1 MPTIAVPQ
9 ILQEPVP
16 DSAQDRLLAQLSEGV
31 AEATRFGTH
40 ILQWSTF
47 SSRGLMAET
56 PLLLLF
62 RHSLETLDAISLL
75 LRSGAVEPCKMLLR
89 GLFECLLSSEYILQM
104 DSERRALCFLVG
116 YLNWEVGMSQRL
128 NPTTSQGHR
137 FRRKLNKD
145 RVLNGLRLPEGGG
158 AGLRDH
164 ELKRLLEQPEFAEVT
179 REFEELKR
187 RTNRTP
193 IWYSMFDGPR
203 NLESLAAHV
212 ELPGLYE
219 YLYRRWSGAVH
230 GLEVFDGKLKGRD
243 GIPYITQLRAI
254 DNAQQI
260 ALHTLWL
267 ELQHFQS
274 FVTHLLPEQAPELDA
289 WFFREMQEF
298 YGLLSGDPLFA
309 IDEVYHTH

>member
-1 MPTIAVPQ
+1 MPTRPIPQ
-9 ILQEPVP
+9 VLQEPVP
-16 DSAQDRLLAQLSEGV
+16 GSTQDRLLHQFANGI
-31 AEATRFGTH
+31 AETVHFGTH
-40 ILQWSTF
+40 ILHWSTL
-47 SSRGLMAET
+47 SSTGQAWET

-62 RHSLETLDAISLL
+62 RHSLETLDAIGVL
-75 LRSGAVEPCKMLLR
+75 LRAGAVEPCKMLLR
-89 GLFECLLSSEYILQM
+89 GLFESLLSSEYILQT
-104 DSERRALCFLVG
+104 DSQRRALCFLVG
-116 YLNWEVGMSQRL
+116 YLNWEVGMSERL
-128 NPTTSQGHR
+128 NSASSQGRR

-145 RVLNGLRLPEGGG
+145 RILNGLRLPEL
-158 AGLRDH
+158 AGESPRVL
-164 ELKRLLEQPEFAEVT
+164 ELERLLAQPLFEEVNREFAD
-179 REFEELKR
+179 LKR

-254 DNAQQI
+254 DNAQHVT
-260 ALHTLWL
+260 LHTLWL
-267 ELQHFQS
+267 QLQHFQS
-274 FVTHLLPEQAPELDA
+274 FVGTLLPERLPELDL
-289 WFFREMQEF
+289 WFLKELQPL
-298 YGLLSGDPLFA
+298 YHLLSGELMYS

>member
-1 MPTIAVPQ
+1 MPTQPFSR
-9 ILQEPVP
+9 ILQQPAP
-16 DSAQDRLLAQLSEGV
+16 DSVQDRLLAQLSGGV
-31 AEATRFGTH
+31 CETTAFGTH
-40 ILQWSTF
+40 LLHWSTL
-47 SSRGLMAET
+47 SCSGQMADT

-62 RHSLETLDAISLL
+62 RHSLETLDAIALL
-75 LRSGAVEPCKMLLR
+75 LRAGAVEPCKMLLR
-89 GLFECLLSSEYILQM
+89 GLFECLLSSEYILQQ
-104 DSERRALCFLVG
+104 DSPRRALCFLVG
-116 YLNWEVGMSQRL
+116 YLNWEVGMCQRL
-128 NPTTSQGHR
+128 NPSTSQGHR

-145 RVLNGLRLPEGGG
+145 RVLAGLRLPDG
-158 AGLRDH
+158 AGGSLR
-164 ELKRLLEQPEFAEVT
+164 EQDLRQVLDQPVFQEVME
-179 REFEELKR
+179 EFESLKR

-254 DNAQQI
+254 DNAQQVT
-260 ALHTLWL
+260 LHALWL

-274 FVTHLLPEQAPELDA
+274 FTRHLLPERLPDLDQ
-289 WFFREMQEF
+289 WFFRELQEF
-298 YGLLSGDPLFA
+298 YALISGPSLYA
-309 IDEVYHTH
+309 IDNVYHMQ